1 MQSRRIS
8 ASMGVPR
15 SHPTCPQ
22 DPTAVMNT
30 AARYPVA
37 PAARLQQIE
46 QARRHILFG
55 HRAAADA
62 SVPPAIERSWRR
74 CLAMG
79 HRPQDRVVFDT
90 VSAAAMNRASQGSR
104 PLRQA
109 ATPVIRSMARAMLHT
124 RYFAILT
131 DAQGIVI
138 DVQGPL
144 DRHDPHVAAIARI
157 GVNLSE
163 AAVGTT
169 AIGTTLADLQPVWLH
184 RGEHFFHDT
193 SVFSCAGAP
202 IWGPDGACIGMLDLT
217 GVNVQEQPALK
228 HLVIQSACAIEN
240 ALILARP
247 HRLLLRISW
256 PGRVPGGHDDGLVC
270 LDADGVMAGANRTAR
285 DMLGLAPGTS
295 GHASQCFAIGI
306 DTLFDAARHHR
317 GAFEVP
323 LWSGL
328 QLQVLARQADD
339 RTGARQATGMAAH
352 SVPLKDMET
361 ALIRQA
367 VDDAR
372 GNVMEAARA
381 LGISRATVYRKLGRR
396 PA

>member
-1 MQSRRIS
+1 MHT
-8 ASMGVPR
+8 APR
-15 SHPTCPQ
+15 HP
-22 DPTAVMNT
+22 
-30 AARYPVA
+30 AAPVN
-37 PAARLQQIE
+37 PAARLEQIE
-46 QARRHILFG
+46 QARRHVLFG
-55 HRAAADA
+55 HGAAAA
-62 SVPPAIERSWRR
+62 VGVPPEIERSWRR

-79 HRPQDRVVFDT
+79 HRPQHKVAFDT

-109 ATPVIRSMARAMLHT
+109 AAPVIRSMSRAMLHT

-131 DAQGIVI
+131 DAQGTVI
-138 DVQGPL
+138 DVQGPI
-144 DRHDPHVAAIARI
+144 DRGNPHVAAIARI
-157 GVNLSE
+157 GVDLSE

-202 IWGPDGACIGMLDLT
+202 IWGPDGACAGMLDLT
-217 GVNVQEQPALK
+217 GVDVQEQPALK
-228 HLVIQSACAIEN
+228 HLVIQSARAIEN
-240 ALILARP
+240 ALTLALP

-270 LDADGVMAGANRTAR
+270 LDGDGMVAGSNRTAR
-285 DMLGLAPGTS
+285 DMLGLAPGMPR
-295 GHASQCFAIGI
+295 HASQLFAIGI
-306 DTLFDAARHHR
+306 DTLFDAARQHR

-328 QLQVLARQADD
+328 QLQVLAQQADD
-339 RTGARQATGMAAH
+339 GAGARRAPGLAAH
-352 SVPLKDMET
+352 SVPLKDVET
-361 ALIRQA
+361 ALIRKA
-367 VDDAR
+367 VEDAH

-381 LGISRATVYRKLGRR
+381 LGISRATVYRKLAQGSRR
-396 PA
+396 TSM